1 MLTSKIPVKSM
12 SNIEQLNDHSPITRA
27 LGRELGEP
35 VSVSDCYRSVKN
47 LALAVNRECSLNQHT
62 SRPFQVQG
70 HEALG
75 GLFIAVGIKL
85 Q

>member
-1 MLTSKIPVKSM
+1 M
-12 SNIEQLNDHSPITRA
+12 SNIEQLNDNCPITRA
-27 LGRELGEP
+27 LGRKLGEP
-35 VSVSDCYRSVKN
+35 VSVGDCYRSVKN